1 MVNKDLEVKVAQ
13 VQAGGIAEELG
24 IEPNDVLVSINHR
37 PVADLLDY
45 MDLMLEE
52 VLTLQIQKP
61 DGQVWDLTVEK
72 DVCEDLGMTFEPEL
86 MDRPKS
92 CKNKCVFCFIDQL
105 PKGMRSTV
113 YFKDDDWRLSYL
125 YGNYVTFT
133 NVTKEELDRIC
144 ERRYSPMFLSVHSMR
159 PELRVKMMK
168 NPKAAEIIALFERF
182 QKSGIM
188 LNCQLVLCP
197 GINDGEELEYSLSKL
212 FEYAEIV
219 DSVAVVP
226 VGLTGHREGL
236 TPLTPYTKE
245 QATRALQTV
254 HQWQQRGLKEYGRRI
269 VFASDEFYIKA
280 ELETPS
286 YDALEDFAQIENGV
300 GLVTRFAEEF
310 SQALENTSVK
320 KSPYSR
326 VVIATGV
333 SAYPFMCK
341 IAQAASEKLSVR
353 IDVYEVK
360 NHYFGGS
367 VTVAG
372 LLTGQDLE
380 PVLKECGDC
389 DFVMLAGVMFRAGT
403 QTFLDNMT
411 ADELSQRT
419 GKKIK
424 IVDVDGSAFV
434 QALTEPATVK
444 KQCTKGKDACI

>member
-1 MVNKDLEVKVAQ
+1 M
-13 VQAGGIAEELG
+13 
-24 IEPNDVLVSINHR
+24 
-37 PVADLLDY
+37 
-45 MDLMLEE
+45 
-52 VLTLQIQKP
+52 
-61 DGQVWDLTVEK
+61 
-72 DVCEDLGMTFEPEL
+72 
-86 MDRPKS
+86 
-92 CKNKCVFCFIDQL
+92 
-105 PKGMRSTV
+105 
-113 YFKDDDWRLSYL
+113 
-125 YGNYVTFT
+125 
-133 NVTKEELDRIC
+133 
-144 ERRYSPMFLSVHSMR
+144 
-159 PELRVKMMK
+159 
-168 NPKAAEIIALFERF
+168 
-182 QKSGIM
+182 
-188 LNCQLVLCP
+188 
-197 GINDGEELEYSLSKL
+197 
-212 FEYAEIV
+212 
-219 DSVAVVP
+219 
-226 VGLTGHREGL
+226 
-236 TPLTPYTKE
+236 
-245 QATRALQTV
+245 
-254 HQWQQRGLKEYGRRI
+254 
-269 VFASDEFYIKA
+269 FASDEFYIKA

-444 KQCTKGKDACI
+444 KQCTKGKDTCI